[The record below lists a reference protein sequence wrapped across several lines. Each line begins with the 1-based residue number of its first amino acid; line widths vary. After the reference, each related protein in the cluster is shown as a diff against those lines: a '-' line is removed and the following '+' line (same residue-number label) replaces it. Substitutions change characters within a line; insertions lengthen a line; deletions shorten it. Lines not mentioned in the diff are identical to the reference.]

1 MNSDRDFERT
11 AAEWLDAGSDAT
23 PPRVI
28 DAVLLAVRTTPQER
42 DFGIPW
48 RTLFMKRALYAAAIV
63 VVAIAGVAAA
73 LYAFGRGPNV
83 GSGPTPSPS
92 TQESQAPSAPA
103 SPNSSPIDITSWT
116 TYQSDRYGFSIGHPS
131 DWTEIPADH
140 DWTMEADA
148 TNWLSTGQEVF
159 VTHAGAGIRVGAWS
173 VPVDRSA
180 TAESPEA
187 VEAWIVTYCN
197 ASINAPCDQIHARAV
212 PLCVERRDCH
222 PGLLVPFTD
231 DVQAFFTGGIY
242 GDTMV
247 VVAVWWGESQP
258 AVARYGGAQR
268 LLEAFLST
276 MHVCE
281 AGESFADRPA
291 SC

>member
-48 RTLFMKRALYAAAIV
+48 RTLSMKRALYAAVIA
-63 VVAIAGVAAA
+63 VVAIAGIAVF
-73 LYAFGRGPNV
+73 YAFGRGPNV

-92 TQESQAPSAPA
+92 TQQSQGPSASA
-103 SPNSSPIDITSWT
+103 TPNSSPIDITSWT

-131 DWTEIPADH
+131 DWTDVPADH
-140 DWTMEADA
+140 DWTLLGDA

-159 VTHAGAGIRVGAWS
+159 RAPGNAIRVSAWS
-173 VPVDRSA
+173 IPVDRGA
-180 TAESPEA
+180 TPETSEA
-187 VEAWIVTYCN
+187 VEAWIVSYCN
-197 ASINAPCDQIHARAV
+197 ASINAPCDQIHTRAV

-242 GDTMV
+242 GDRMV

-258 AVARYGGAQR
+258 AVAPYGGARR
-268 LLEAFLST
+268 LLEAFLLT

-281 AGESFADRPA
+281 AGDGFASRPA

>member
-48 RTLFMKRALYAAAIV
+48 RTSFMNRALSAAAVIA
-63 VVAIAGVAAA
+63 VVAIAGIAAF
-73 LYAFGRGPNV
+73 YAFGRGPNV

-92 TQESQAPSAPA
+92 TQQSQAPSASA
-103 SPNSSPIDITSWT
+103 TPNPSAIDVTSWT

-131 DWTEIPADH
+131 DWTEFPADH
-140 DWTMEADA
+140 DWTLDADGP
-148 TNWLSTGQEVF
+148 NWLSTGQEVF
-159 VTHAGAGIRVGAWS
+159 KAPGNTIRVSAWS
-173 VPVDRSA
+173 IPVDRSA
-180 TAESPEA
+180 MPETTEA
-187 VEAWIVTYCN
+187 VEAWIVSYCN

-258 AVARYGGAQR
+258 AVAPYGGARR